1 MTTQETWNINS
12 ELNITN
18 YRYMSVA
25 PSPNYINVVRNWEV
39 SCMLFSL
46 HLGWASL
53 LPAEHEFP
61 TWLVFLTLDFKCFFF
76 PKKPTPWLYG
86 LVCPCDLR
94 FAPGVLGPHPWD
106 LGTLGAVARGSCW
119 HVAVRSRCVADFIPS
134 AEWKSVSMIKTVGVL
149 LDWFSMIFL
158 QTNGMNLWGMDSR
171 SGHTANLLPG
181 KAWRRPS
188 FDWPA

>member
-1 MTTQETWNINS
+1 MLVDIFVFARYRQDCWRRVLLWTNTRKLVINIDNPRNMGYK
-12 ELNITN
+12 ERTKHND
-18 YRYMSVA
+18 RYMSVA
-25 PSPNYINVVRNWEV
+25 SSPKCINVVRNWEV

-46 HLGWASL
+46 HLGWVSL

-61 TWLVFLTLDFKCFFF
+61 G
-76 PKKPTPWLYG
+76 PTAPWFG
-86 LVCPCDLR
+86 VSMWFEICPR
-94 FAPGVLGPHPWD
+94 PWD
-106 LGTLGAVARGSCW
+106 LKTMGRHGTLGPCGGLKN
-119 HVAVRSRCVADFIPS
+119 PS

-158 QTNGMNLWGMDSR
+158 QTNGLNLWGMDSR
-171 SGHTANLLPG
+171 FGHTANLLPG